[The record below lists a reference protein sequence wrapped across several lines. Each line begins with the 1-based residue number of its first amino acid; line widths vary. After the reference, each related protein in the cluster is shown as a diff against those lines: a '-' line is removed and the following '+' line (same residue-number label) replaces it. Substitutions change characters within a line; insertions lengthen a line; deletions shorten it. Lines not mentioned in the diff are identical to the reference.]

1 MQVLPSSSLQSPSIC
16 RPAKPRSLLRCLVA
30 YAQSSPVFEHLRHHL
45 DQIPDHDKKT
55 RAILSKMLQDEEEH
69 GDKAMEQ
76 GGIEFN
82 KKIKKF
88 MTSTSKL
95 MTKATYKV

>member
-1 MQVLPSSSLQSPSIC
+1 
-16 RPAKPRSLLRCLVA
+16 
-30 YAQSSPVFEHLRHHL
+30 
-45 DQIPDHDKKT
+45 
-55 RAILSKMLQDEEEH
+55 MLEDEEEH

-95 MTKATYKV
+95 MTKATYKF

>member
-1 MQVLPSSSLQSPSIC
+1 
-16 RPAKPRSLLRCLVA
+16 
-30 YAQSSPVFEHLRHHL
+30 
-45 DQIPDHDKKT
+45 
-55 RAILSKMLQDEEEH
+55 MLQDEEEH